1 MNDLSRLEMANLIL
15 NTDKKDELKDLL
27 CKTYGVTDVFFKD
40 LSYGIG
46 INISGVDSFSFIKNA
61 IVKTLDV
68 SDDTIAIL
76 SESNRK
82 KFASYVYL
90 PEKDRK
96 LYKLLKK

>member
-1 MNDLSRLEMANLIL
+1 MNNLSRLEMANLIL
-15 NTDKKDELKDLL
+15 NTDQLKNLL
-27 CKTYGVTDVFFKD
+27 CKTYGVKDVSFKD

-46 INISGVDSFSFIKNA
+46 IDISGVDSFLFIKNA

-68 SDDTIAIL
+68 SDDTIAVL

-96 LYKLLKK
+96 LHKRLKK